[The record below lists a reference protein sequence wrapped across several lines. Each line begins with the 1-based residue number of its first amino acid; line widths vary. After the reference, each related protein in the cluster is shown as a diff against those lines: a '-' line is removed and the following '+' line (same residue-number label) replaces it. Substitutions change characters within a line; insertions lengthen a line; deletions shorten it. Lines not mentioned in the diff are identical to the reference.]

1 MTDIGHADRLAGL
14 HPSLAKVVLAAA
26 TISEV
31 RFMVVEGCRSDE
43 QCYINFGKGR
53 TPRVRTGLPVEILAT
68 EPAEGDVGWITRCPR
83 TTARSRTASAML

>member
-43 QCYINFGKGR
+43 ECYINFGKGR
-53 TPRVRTGLPVEILAT
+53 TPAECVNAGCPSKYSRT
-68 EPAEGDVGWITRCPR
+68 EPAEGDVAWTP
-83 TTARSRTASAML
+83 AVLEPPQEA